1 MVNHYALLVYLGNMT
16 INDVPILYRTDV
28 QTLLSTNMQDLL
40 AYVRDEKWD
49 EIKSER
55 NRLETAGLP
64 FKGSVLDYN
73 LRSAF
78 KLEVAQSAAKASI
91 ELGLIQPEDIVITW
105 TMQDNSEMD
114 LTYNDLLQIPI
125 IAKAYSNELHSKG
138 RIYREKIYSST
149 DIREIY
155 QLKWE

>member
-1 MVNHYALLVYLGNMT
+1 MDNHYALLVYLGQLNVS
-16 INDVPILYRTDV
+16 DVPVLYRASVQRILTDGIPSLLNYV
-28 QTLLSTNMQDLL
+28 QTI
-40 AYVRDEKWD
+40 KWD
-49 EIKSER
+49 EIKAER

-125 IAKAYSNELHSKG
+125 VAKAYSNELHSKG
-138 RIYREKIYSST
+138 RIYREKIFSST